1 MKRFILLLVVVVLT
15 LPTQAQQ
22 TKTFFKT
29 LTDKFAEQDGF
40 SASMI
45 TSDMFD
51 LYLKKRNIDEESPVF
66 EALKKLDKV
75 MVVSQSSLKRA
86 FIERDV
92 SSNDF
97 QTKNEVSSNEIHKTF
112 LNHYN
117 TDEYTLFKTEKH
129 LGEDIKVYLK
139 KSNEKIESLALIT
152 NSSVSTN
159 LIELQGDID
168 LKTIS
173 ELNQALNLRGLENLY
188 KIENSSNNWYNSR
201 IYSREGSR
209 ERLEELSAVQR
220 DQVAKQR
227 ELSDKQ
233 RVQFEK
239 QAQLTIQKQLEMA
252 EKYREM
258 AEKYQRAP
266 IFLSYPGDTNTVYFL
281 DGKKVKAKKIKEID
295 QDKIESVE
303 VHKSDE
309 EKDKTTIRIKTK

>member
-86 FIERDV
+86 FVERDV

-117 TDEYTLFKTEKH
+117 TDEYTLFKTEKR
-129 LGEDIKVYLK
+129 LGEDVKVYLK

-201 IYSREGSR
+201 IYSGEGSS
-209 ERLEELSAVQR
+209 ERLEELSSVQR